1 MFVEKNLARYFP
13 PAKMRN
19 DITQIMQS
27 GNQSLYDA
35 WEKYKDMLRR
45 CLHHGLPEW
54 LQVQTFYNGLNPQ
67 TRTVIDA
74 GACGALMG
82 KTIGE
87 AFHMLEVMASNN
99 YQWPN
104 ERATKKAVGVYAL
117 DGFFALTAKVDSL
130 YLKLDTFSIN
140 VVQSMQV
147 CDLCGGPHQS
157 VDCQVGNPFAPSSTQ
172 HANYVLNCSRQHNNL
187 YSNTYNPSW
196 KNHLN
201 FSLNNNQ
208 RNQKP
213 LPSGFQQNQQQQ
225 LKKKSSLEDTLTQLS
240 MTTQQLSMITQ

>member
-1 MFVEKNLARYFP
+1 M
-13 PAKMRN
+13 PADTFTSWNMQN
-19 DITQIMQS
+19 DITQFMQS
-27 GNQSLYDA
+27 GNESLYDA
-35 WEKYKDMLRR
+35 QEKYKDMLQR

-67 TRTVIDA
+67 TRIVIDA
-74 GACGALMG
+74 PAGGALMG

-157 VDCQVGNPFAPSSTQ
+157 VYCQIGNPFTSSSTKQ
-172 HANYVLNCSRQHNNL
+172 ANYVSNVRRYQNNP
-187 YSNTYNPSW
+187 YSNTYNPS
-196 KNHLN
+196 
-201 FSLNNNQ
+201 
-208 RNQKP
+208 
-213 LPSGFQQNQQQQ
+213 
-225 LKKKSSLEDTLTQLS
+225 
-240 MTTQQLSMITQ
+240 